1 MIRAETP
8 DSHIAHPKASGIKK
22 IIQRITAIFS
32 FFKKFFSLTESQPN
46 DIGTP
51 LENTVKIY
59 TRSEHCISR
68 SRISENALKVLQR
81 LKKAGFEAYLVGGC
95 VRDLLLGREPKDFDV
110 ATNASPEQVKQ
121 VFRNCRIIGR
131 RFRLAHVFFGREI
144 IEVATFRGSESDASD
159 QQVIHEDGR
168 LLRDNVFGT
177 LEEDVWRR
185 DFTVNALYYNIRD
198 FSVVDY
204 TGGMYDHANAV
215 IRLIGDPNLRYRE
228 DPVRM
233 LRAIRFA
240 VKLGFTL
247 HPETEEPIYS
257 QAELLK
263 SIPAARLYDE
273 VLKLF
278 LAGYGVQTFEM
289 LRHYGLFAMLFP
301 ATDKCLETENQD
313 FPRLFLIRALENS
326 DLRFADGKSLTP
338 YFLLAALLWEPLQET
353 ANAYMRRG
361 ENETIAFQ
369 NAANDVLSKQIKI
382 TAMPRHITQS
392 MRDVWFMQ
400 SKFSRIVGSRP
411 YRLLEQPKF
420 RAAYDFLQ
428 LRAETGGADK
438 ALLDWWTT
446 FQTADDEQRLRMT
459 APTKGSGGKGK
470 GKPRRYRNRKKS
482 DHPQ

>member
-1 MIRAETP
+1 MRHHNHRT
-8 DSHIAHPKASGIKK
+8 KAILK
-22 IIQRITAIFS
+22 
-32 FFKKFFSLTESQPN
+32 FFKKIFSANDAPVKPSLAAPITGQPR
-46 DIGTP
+46 
-51 LENTVKIY
+51 IY
-59 TRSEHCISR
+59 ARSEHCISR
-68 SRISENALKVLQR
+68 SQISENALKVLQR

-144 IEVATFRGSESDASD
+144 IEVATFRGSEPEHSD
-159 QQVIHEDGR
+159 QQVVHEDGR

-198 FSVVDY
+198 FSVVDF
-204 TGGMYDHANAV
+204 TGGMQDHANAV
-215 IRLIGDPNLRYRE
+215 LRLIGDPDVRYRE

-247 HPETEEPIYS
+247 HPDTERPIHAH
-257 QAELLK
+257 AELLK

-289 LRHYGLFAMLFP
+289 LRHYGLFSILFP
-301 ATDKCLETENQD
+301 ATDKSLATQDHD

-326 DLRFADGKSLTP
+326 DQRYNDGKTLTP
-338 YFLLAALLWEPLQET
+338 YFLLAALLWEPLQLT
-353 ANAYMRRG
+353 ARKHLQHG

-369 NAANDVLSKQIKI
+369 NAANEVLNRQIKI

-392 MRDVWFMQ
+392 MRDVWFLQ
-400 SKFSRIVGSRP
+400 NKFTRTQGSRP

-428 LRAETGGADK
+428 LRAETGGADP
-438 ALLDWWTT
+438 ALVEWWTR
-446 FQTADDEQRLRMT
+446 FQSADEDTRLKMT
-459 APTKGSGGKGK
+459 TPPKGGSSKSRSKSRRRPRPQTTPT
-470 GKPRRYRNRKKS
+470 
-482 DHPQ
+482 Q

>member
-1 MIRAETP
+1 MNESSASTP
-8 DSHIAHPKASGIKK
+8 IATSP
-22 IIQRITAIFS
+22 
-32 FFKKFFSLTESQPN
+32 ESQAR
-46 DIGTP
+46 
-51 LENTVKIY
+51 IY
-59 TRSEHCISR
+59 PRSEHCISR
-68 SRISENALKVLQR
+68 AQISENALKVLQR
-81 LKKAGFEAYLVGGC
+81 LKKADFEAYLVGGC

-144 IEVATFRGSESDASD
+144 IEVATFRGSEQEESD
-159 QQVIHEDGR
+159 QQVVHEDGR

-204 TGGMYDHANAV
+204 TGGMQDHANAV
-215 IRLIGDPNLRYRE
+215 LRLIGDPNVRYRE

-247 HPETEEPIYS
+247 HPDTEQPIYT

-278 LAGYGVQTFEM
+278 LSGYGVQTFEM

-301 ATDKCLETENQD
+301 ASDKCLETQDHD

-326 DLRFADGKSLTP
+326 DLRFAEGKSLTP
-338 YFLLAALLWEPLQET
+338 YFLLSALLWEPLQLV
-353 ANAYMRRG
+353 ANKLIKHG
-361 ENETIAFQ
+361 ENETIAYQ
-369 NAANDVLSKQIKI
+369 TAANEVLSKQIKI
-382 TAMPRHITQS
+382 TALPRHITQS

-400 SKFSRIVGSRP
+400 NKFSRTVGSRP

-420 RAAYDFLQ
+420 RAAFDFMQ
-428 LRAETGGADK
+428 LRAETGGAD
-438 ALLDWWTT
+438 AELVEWWTQ
-446 FQTADDEQRLRMT
+446 FQIADENQRQQMT
-459 APTKGSGGKGK
+459 APPKGNSPKSK
-470 GKPRRYRNRKKS
+470 SKSRRYRPKNKS
-482 DHPQ
+482 SNPQ

>member
-1 MIRAETP
+1 M
-8 DSHIAHPKASGIKK
+8 
-22 IIQRITAIFS
+22 
-32 FFKKFFSLTESQPN
+32 
-46 DIGTP
+46 
-51 LENTVKIY
+51 
-59 TRSEHCISR
+59 
-68 SRISENALKVLQR
+68 LQR
-81 LKKAGFEAYLVGGC
+81 LKKADYEAYLVGGC

-144 IEVATFRGSESDASD
+144 IEVATFRGSEPEESD
-159 QQVIHEDGR
+159 QHVIHEDGR

-204 TGGMYDHANAV
+204 TGGMQDHANAV
-215 IRLIGDPNLRYRE
+215 LRLIGDPNMRYRE

-240 VKLGFTL
+240 VKLGFAL
-247 HPETEEPIYS
+247 HPQTEQPIYT

-278 LAGYGVQTFEM
+278 LSGYGVQTFEM

-301 ATDKCLETENQD
+301 ATDKCLETEDHD

-326 DLRFADGKSLTP
+326 DSRFADGKTLTP
-338 YFLLAALLWEPLQET
+338 YFLLAALLWEPLQLAATKRIEQ
-353 ANAYMRRG
+353 G
-361 ENETIAFQ
+361 EHETIAYQ
-369 NAANDVLSKQIKI
+369 NAANEVLSRQIKI

-392 MRDVWFMQ
+392 MRDVWFLQ
-400 SKFSRIVGSRP
+400 NKFSKTFGSRP

-428 LRAETGGADK
+428 LRAETGGADPELVK
-438 ALLDWWTT
+438 WWAL
-446 FQTADDEQRLRMT
+446 FQLADEETQRTMT
-459 APTKGSGGKGK
+459 APPKGGLSKAK
-470 GKPRRYRNRKKS
+470 GKPRRYRSRKKP
-482 DHPQ
+482 DAPQ

>member
-1 MIRAETP
+1 MKVYP
-8 DSHIAHPKASGIKK
+8 
-22 IIQRITAIFS
+22 
-32 FFKKFFSLTESQPN
+32 
-46 DIGTP
+46 
-51 LENTVKIY
+51 
-59 TRSEHCISR
+59 RSEHCISR
-68 SRISENALKVLQR
+68 SQINQNALKVLQR
-81 LKKAGFEAYLVGGC
+81 LKNANFEVYLVGGC

-121 VFRNCRIIGR
+121 VFKNCRIIGR

-144 IEVATFRGSESDASD
+144 IEVATFRGSEPEESD

-204 TGGMYDHANAV
+204 TGGMQDHANAV
-215 IRLIGDPNLRYRE
+215 LRLIGDPTVRYRE

-233 LRAIRFA
+233 LRAVRFA

-247 HPETEEPIYS
+247 HPDTEQPIHS

-263 SIPAARLYDE
+263 SIPSARLYDE

-278 LAGYGVQTFEM
+278 LSGYGVQTFEM

-301 ATDKCLETENQD
+301 ATDKCLETQDHD

-326 DLRFADGKSLTP
+326 DQRFNDGKSLTP
-338 YFLLAALLWEPLQET
+338 YFLLAALLWEPLQLA
-353 ANAYMRRG
+353 ANKRLQQG
-361 ENETIAFQ
+361 DHETIAFQ
-369 NAANDVLSKQIKI
+369 NAANDILTKQIKI
-382 TAMPRHITQS
+382 IAMPRHITQS
-392 MRDVWFMQ
+392 MRDVWFLQ
-400 SKFSRIVGSRP
+400 NKFSRTVGARP

-428 LRAETGGADK
+428 LRAETGGADPE
-438 ALLDWWTT
+438 LVEWWTR
-446 FQTADDEQRLRMT
+446 FQLADEDQRRKMT
-459 APTKGSGGKGK
+459 APPKSGSANSKGK
-470 GKPRRYRNRKKS
+470 SGRYRPRPKPGS
-482 DHPQ
+482 QPQS